1 MAIAFCPDCEEPIR
15 LNVQPRVGQRI
26 TCRSCGAELE
36 VIETSPLELDWAY
49 DGPVEDWNEDEE
61 EEEEDWDDDDDE
73 DDWDDDEEEED
84 WEDDE
89 DDWEDD
95 DG

>member
-15 LNVQPRVGQRI
+15 LSVQPKVGQRI

-61 EEEEDWDDDDDE
+61 EEDWGDDDDWDDEEEDWDEDADDWDDDD
-73 DDWDDDEEEED
+73 EE
-84 WEDDE
+84 
-89 DDWEDD
+89 
-95 DG
+95 G

>member
-49 DGPVEDWNEDEE
+49 DGPVEDWNEDED
-61 EEEEDWDDDDDE
+61 EEEDWDDDEDDWEEDE
-73 DDWDDDEEEED
+73 DDWDDEED
-84 WEDDE
+84 WDDDDE
-89 DDWEDD
+89 
-95 DG
+95 G